1 MRMHTMENLIVG
13 TYEKKKKDNQEMQFP
28 LPQRL
33 ENDKDLLTR
42 CSELWQLSGAIL
54 PVATDQKVD
63 NFLFTRIT
71 CRDTQSVSVIAM
83 PRIFY
88 NTKPCKRNA
97 KKKKRKLPLKID
109 SFPTLTHLP
118 SKHKFP

>member
-1 MRMHTMENLIVG
+1 MR
-13 TYEKKKKDNQEMQFP
+13 KKKDNQEMQFP

-54 PVATDQKVD
+54 PVATDQKAD

-71 CRDTQSVSVIAM
+71 CRDMQNV
-83 PRIFY
+83 
-88 NTKPCKRNA
+88 
-97 KKKKRKLPLKID
+97 
-109 SFPTLTHLP
+109 
-118 SKHKFP
+118 